1 VPQLVKLSG
10 SLVALPQGAPAA
22 GATSELDLGA
32 PGPGDS
38 FEDVRQRE
46 QWHLSTLG
54 PVGAVFVPLDLPS
67 SLAQL
72 YVCSRNQSD
81 VALRFDGAPAVVVGA
96 PFDPAAIVDGD
107 VFTLAVDQ
115 APPITIRFTA
125 PDTTWDALLA
135 RVRGAVG
142 HAVADRTL
150 SGALRLVGTKTGDRA
165 ARDRGFQYGS
175 LEFAGSP
182 ATLAKLGLVGSL
194 TFGAGTDLVV
204 RRRFFFEPPPNGP
217 HAITSLELSG
227 SAELVTHVA
236 GY

>member
-1 VPQLVKLSG
+1 MPQLVRLTG
-10 SLVALPQGAPAA
+10 SLVSLPQGAPTA
-22 GATSELDLGA
+22 GATSELDLGS
-32 PGPGDS
+32 PGPGDA

-46 QWHLSTLG
+46 SWHLTTPGPLG
-54 PVGAVFVPLDLPS
+54 AAFLPLDLPA

-96 PFDPAAIVDGD
+96 PFDPAALVDGD
-107 VFTLAVDQ
+107 SFTLAVDQ
-115 APPITIRFTA
+115 APPTSIRFAAT
-125 PDTTWDALLA
+125 DTTWDALLA
-135 RVRGAVG
+135 RIRGAVG
-142 HAVADRTL
+142 HAVADRAP
-150 SGALRLVGTKTGDRA
+150 SGALRLAGTKTGDRA

-175 LEFAGSP
+175 VEIAGDP
-182 ATLAKLGLVGSL
+182 AVLAKLGLVAGL

-217 HAITSLELSG
+217 HAISSLELSG

-236 GY
+236 GF

>member
-1 VPQLVKLSG
+1 MPQLVKLAG

-46 QWHLSTLG
+46 QWHLSTPG
-54 PVGAVFVPLDLPS
+54 PVGAAFVPLDLPA

-96 PFDPAAIVDGD
+96 TFDPATIVDGD
-107 VFTLAVDQ
+107 AFTLAVDQ
-115 APPITIRFTA
+115 SPPTLIRFA
-125 PDTTWDALLA
+125 AADTTWDAVLA
-135 RVRGAVG
+135 RIRGAVG
-142 HAVADRTL
+142 HAVADRTP
-150 SGALRLVGTKTGDRA
+150 SGALRLAGTKTGDRE
-165 ARDRGFQYGS
+165 ARARGFQYGS
-175 LEFAGSP
+175 LELAGSP
-182 ATLAKLGLVGSL
+182 ATLAKLGLVAGV
-194 TFGAGTDLVV
+194 TFGAGVDLVV

-217 HAITSLELSG
+217 HAIASLELSG

-236 GY
+236 GF

>member
-1 VPQLVKLSG
+1 MPQLVRLTG
-10 SLVALPQGAPAA
+10 SLITLPQGAPAA

-32 PGPGDS
+32 PGPGDP

-46 QWHLSTLG
+46 SWHLTTPGPLG
-54 PVGAVFVPLDLPS
+54 AAFVPLDLPE

-72 YVCSRNQSD
+72 YICSRNQSD
-81 VALRFDGAPAVVVGA
+81 LALRFDGAPAVVTGA

-107 VFTLAVDQ
+107 AFTLAVDQ
-115 APPITIRFTA
+115 APPAVVRFA
-125 PDTTWDALLA
+125 AADTTWDAVLA
-135 RVRGAVG
+135 RIRAVARQ
-142 HAVADRTL
+142 AVADRTPA
-150 SGALRLVGTKTGDRA
+150 GALRIAGTKTGDRA

-175 LEFAGSP
+175 VEIAGSP
-182 ATLAKLGLVGSL
+182 AVLAKLGLVAGV

-217 HAITSLELSG
+217 RAITSLELSG

>member
-1 VPQLVKLSG
+1 MPQLVKLSG
-10 SLVALPQGAPAA
+10 SLVTLPQGAPAA

-32 PGPGDS
+32 PGPGDA

-46 QWHLSTLG
+46 QWHLSTPG
-54 PVGAVFVPLDLPS
+54 PVGAAFVPLDLPA

-107 VFTLAVDQ
+107 AFTIARDQ
-115 APPITIRFTA
+115 AAPTTVRFTA
-125 PDTTWDALLA
+125 ADSTWDALLA
-135 RVRGAVG
+135 RIRGAIG
-142 HAVADRTL
+142 HAVADRTP
-150 SGALRLVGTKTGDRA
+150 SGALRLAGAKTGDRA

-175 LEFAGSP
+175 LELAGPP
-182 ATLAKLGLVGSL
+182 ATLAKLGLVAGV
-194 TFGAGTDLVV
+194 TFGAGTDLIV